1 MAENTKRMDISELD
15 FDNIKNNLKT
25 FLRAQDTF
33 KDYDFEGSGMN
44 ILLDVLAY
52 NTHYQAFNANMLGN
66 EMFLDSSSLRS
77 SAVSHAKTLGYEVRS
92 ATAPYATVNVVLNSH
107 STTTA
112 TMPAGT
118 KFTTT
123 LDGNPFQF
131 VTAQDY
137 TETLTAGDIVFNN
150 VTIYEGSYI
159 KTRYTV
165 DTNDVNQRFV
175 LEDARTDTTTLKVEV
190 QTSSSDS
197 TTSIYTKATDITQLT
212 GSSEVYFLQEVENGK
227 HEVYFGDGVVS
238 KALTN
243 GNIVILSHIVTNKSE
258 ANGSSTF
265 TNSVAI
271 ASNTNVT
278 VTTVAAATGGAEPE
292 SISSIKFAA
301 PLDYA
306 SQGRCVTTDDYVV
319 YTKKF
324 FADAKSVQA
333 FGGQD
338 GSVDPTLGVVSTP
351 EYGKVFIS
359 IRTGT
364 GNNLSLTQKNN
375 LISQLKQ
382 YNVASITPVIVDPD
396 VTQIILQIV
405 FKFDSSKTIKE
416 RTELETNVT
425 STLTTYNI
433 DELTDFVK
441 PFRHSK
447 LTRLVDTTDQAILNS
462 TINVTL
468 AKFITPTLN
477 SSFGYNTSFNNAL
490 YNPHSGHNASAGG
503 ILASTGFY
511 VSGDASNVQYF
522 DDDGAGKL
530 RRYYLT
536 GSTRTYQ
543 DNAAGTIDYATG
555 EIVINS
561 INITSCA
568 DVDGVS
574 SIKFRLTVIPDSKD
588 VVPVR
593 NQVLEIDL
601 ANSTVTGQVDTI
613 AVSGADGGSTY
624 TTTSSKTD
632 IQSY

>member
-1 MAENTKRMDISELD
+1 MAENTKRMDITELD

-77 SAVSHAKTLGYEVRS
+77 STVSHAKTLGYEVRS
-92 ATAPYATVNVVLNSH
+92 ATASYATVEVTLNSH
-107 STTTA
+107 SSTTA

-118 KFTTT
+118 KFTSS
-123 LDGNPFQF
+123 LDGTSLQF
-131 VTAQDY
+131 VTKQDY
-137 TETLTAGDIVFNN
+137 TSTLSAGDIVFRD
-150 VTIYEGSYI
+150 VDICEGSYI
-159 KTRYTV
+159 TTRYTV
-165 DTNDVNQRFV
+165 NTNDVNQRFIIN
-175 LEDARTDTTTLKVEV
+175 DPRADTSTLKVEV

-197 TTSIYTKATDITQLT
+197 TTTTYTKATDITQLT

-238 KALTN
+238 KSVTN
-243 GNIVILSHIVTNKSE
+243 DNIVILNYVVTNK
-258 ANGSSTF
+258 AAGNGASVF
-265 TNSVAI
+265 TNSATI
-271 ASNTNVT
+271 AGNTDVT
-278 VTTVAAATGGAEPE
+278 VTTIAASTGGAEPE
-292 SISSIKFAA
+292 NISSIKLNA

-306 SQGRCVTTDDYVV
+306 SQGRCVTADDYIV
-319 YTKKF
+319 YAKKL
-324 FADAKSVQA
+324 FAEAKSVQV

-338 GSVDPTLGVVSTP
+338 GSVDDTLGVVSTP

-359 IRTGT
+359 IRTNT
-364 GNNLSLTQKNN
+364 GNNLTLTQKNN
-375 LISQLKQ
+375 LVSQLKQ
-382 YNVASITPVIVDPD
+382 YNVASVTPVIVDPD
-396 VTQIILQIV
+396 TINIILEIV
-405 FKFDSSKTIKE
+405 FKFNSSKTTKE
-416 RTELETNVT
+416 KSSLEADVLTTV
-425 STLTTYNI
+425 TTYNT
-433 DELTDFVK
+433 DDLTDFVN

-447 LTRLVDTTDQAILNS
+447 LSRLVDTTDQSILNS
-462 TINVTL
+462 AINVTL
-468 AKFITPTLN
+468 GKFITPTLN
-477 SSFGYNTSFNNAL
+477 SSVGYNTSFNNAL
-490 YNPHSGHNASAGG
+490 YNPHSGHNADAGG

-511 VSGDASNVQYF
+511 VSGDADNIQYF

-543 DNAAGTIDYATG
+543 DNSAGTINYATG

-561 INITSCA
+561 INITSCD
-568 DVDGVS
+568 DVDGVA

-588 VVPVR
+588 IVPVR

-601 ANSTVTGQVDTI
+601 ANTTITGQVDTI

-624 TTTSSKTD
+624 ATTSSNTD

>member
-306 SQGRCVTTDDYVV
+306 SQGRCVSTDDYVV
-319 YTKKF
+319 YT
-324 FADAKSVQA
+324 
-333 FGGQD
+333 
-338 GSVDPTLGVVSTP
+338 
-351 EYGKVFIS
+351 
-359 IRTGT
+359 
-364 GNNLSLTQKNN
+364 
-375 LISQLKQ
+375 
-382 YNVASITPVIVDPD
+382 
-396 VTQIILQIV
+396 
-405 FKFDSSKTIKE
+405 
-416 RTELETNVT
+416 
-425 STLTTYNI
+425 
-433 DELTDFVK
+433 
-441 PFRHSK
+441 
-447 LTRLVDTTDQAILNS
+447 
-462 TINVTL
+462 
-468 AKFITPTLN
+468 
-477 SSFGYNTSFNNAL
+477 
-490 YNPHSGHNASAGG
+490 
-503 ILASTGFY
+503 
-511 VSGDASNVQYF
+511 
-522 DDDGAGKL
+522 
-530 RRYYLT
+530 
-536 GSTRTYQ
+536 
-543 DNAAGTIDYATG
+543 
-555 EIVINS
+555 
-561 INITSCA
+561 
-568 DVDGVS
+568 
-574 SIKFRLTVIPDSKD
+574 
-588 VVPVR
+588 
-593 NQVLEIDL
+593 
-601 ANSTVTGQVDTI
+601 
-613 AVSGADGGSTY
+613 
-624 TTTSSKTD
+624 
-632 IQSY
+632 